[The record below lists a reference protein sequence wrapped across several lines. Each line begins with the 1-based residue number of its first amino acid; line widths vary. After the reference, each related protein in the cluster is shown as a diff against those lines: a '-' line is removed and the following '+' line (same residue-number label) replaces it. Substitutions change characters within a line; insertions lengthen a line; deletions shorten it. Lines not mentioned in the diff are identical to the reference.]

1 MDQEK
6 SYGYEIHTLDRM
18 IGRTLF
24 QTFEKLN
31 ISKMQSWIIHYLYDR
46 PDENVYQ
53 KDLES
58 FFHIARSTATGLLQG
73 MEKQGYVIR
82 CSVPGDARL
91 KRIVLT
97 EKGSD
102 IQNAVLNALHRNEQA
117 LRQGISQEDLDTFY
131 RVLCTMKN
139 TMEAELSACSKTNEE
154 T

>member
-46 PDENVYQ
+46 PEENVYQ

-58 FFHIARSTATGLLQG
+58 LFHIARSTATGLLLG
-73 MEKQGYVIR
+73 IEKQGNVLR

-97 EKGSD
+97 E
-102 IQNAVLNALHRNEQA
+102 
-117 LRQGISQEDLDTFY
+117 
-131 RVLCTMKN
+131 
-139 TMEAELSACSKTNEE
+139 
-154 T
+154 